1 MTRIVIKIVNKKR
14 TEYHSL
20 FLKTIKQAGTEKER
34 RVQKVII
41 LYEELMV
48 HHKSKTQ
55 VYRTN

>member
-1 MTRIVIKIVNKKR
+1 MREQSIIN
-14 TEYHSL
+14 SL

-34 RVQKVII
+34 RGQKVII
-41 LYEELMV
+41 LYEESMV